1 MKKALVFT
9 LSVMLIGV
17 ACKKEITAPKPGESS
32 GSSSDSLTVSPPP
45 PVDVEEKPKE
55 ENIVFF
61 GSSTIAIWNL
71 EESFPGYPVKK
82 AGFGGKT
89 WAGLLQLS
97 DTIMKLNPK
106 QVIIYSGDNDV
117 IAHKSVTSMC
127 TTIQNIC
134 EKIWAYNPNVKVT
147 FLYTKPSDTAFKVV
161 YKDSVTTGIN
171 VIEYTNRNI
180 TKWGKENHPDK
191 FEVIDSYT
199 PFLSWSP
206 KRLNEMYYK
215 SDLLHLNQT
224 YGYPVLNALV
234 EPKLLQ

>member
-9 LSVMLIGV
+9 LTVMLFGM
-17 ACKKEITAPKPGESS
+17 ACKKEITSVKADNSS
-32 GSSSDSLTVSPPP
+32 GSSSDSLTVLP

-71 EESFPGYPVKK
+71 EEAFPGYPVKK

-89 WAGLLQLS
+89 WAGLLALS

-106 QVIIYSGDNDV
+106 QVVLYSGDNDV
-117 IAHKSVTSMC
+117 IAQRSVASMIKN
-127 TTIQNIC
+127 IQDIC
-134 EKIWAYNPNVKVT
+134 EKIWAYDPNIKVT
-147 FLYTKPSDTAFKVV
+147 FLYTKPSDTAFKIM

-171 VIEYTNRNI
+171 VIEYTNRNV
-180 TKWGKENHPDK
+180 TKWGRETHPDN
-191 FEVIDSYT
+191 FDAVDSFT
-199 PFLSWSP
+199 PFLSWNP
-206 KRLNEMYYK
+206 KRLNEMYFK

-224 YGYPVLNALV
+224 YGYSVLNELV
-234 EPKLLQ
+234 APKLLK